1 MEYHGVSRTI
11 ITTKHKNGKDIIVEQ
26 NSTRI
31 MDHNRLTTGY
41 VVVYRD
47 ITENKKAEYILKESE
62 NRFRTFF
69 ENIMDAVLLTIP
81 DGTILATNPA
91 AEKLFGYTEEEICK
105 IGRNGLI
112 DKKDPNLLILIK
124 KREIKGEVTFIK
136 KDEPK
141 FPGEMSTSVFKEG
154 NGNKRTSMV
163 IRDITKRKYR
173 ENVNKKLLENEQL
186 LTEELQMKN
195 FSIREMN

>member
-1 MEYHGVSRTI
+1 
-11 ITTKHKNGKDIIVEQ
+11 
-26 NSTRI
+26 
-31 MDHNRLTTGY
+31 LTT
-41 VVVYRD
+41 
-47 ITENKKAEYILKESE
+47 S
-62 NRFRTFF
+62 
-69 ENIMDAVLLTIP
+69 
-81 DGTILATNPA
+81 
-91 AEKLFGYTEEEICK
+91 
-105 IGRNGLI
+105 
-112 DKKDPNLLILIK
+112 NLLILIK

-136 KDEPK
+136 KDGTK
-141 FPGEMSTSVFKEG
+141 FPGEMSTNVFKDG